1 MTARERLQL
10 AYEFAFLPRRLNGR
24 LRAWLKDPVGISEDE
39 LRALDDA
46 ARLHLPLPER
56 GYASVRALYRL
67 AAYQAGACDYGM
79 RTFIRN
85 VRRTLGRPAITEAEV
100 PPGMVRDVILPRYF
114 APTF

>member
-24 LRAWLKDPVGISEDE
+24 LRGWFGNPAAISDDE
-39 LRALDDA
+39 LLALDDA

-56 GYASVRALYRL
+56 GYASARALYRL
-67 AAYQAGACDYGM
+67 ASYQAGACDYGM
-79 RTFIRN
+79 RTFIAN
-85 VRRTLGRPAITEAEV
+85 VRRALGRPRIVESEV

-114 APTF
+114 SPSF